1 MRKKIGIVFLF
12 FWVVLLSGCATHNIQ
27 MYEPPVYK
35 APIPKQEAIPIPE
48 VKPEPPLRYG
58 RFEVKK
64 NVAGGY
70 QVVGG
75 KFTPTEPPV
84 DLPVT
89 APVMI
94 FVNATTKEL
103 TAFRYN
109 YLVGLFEG
117 IAGYAVVTPDHK
129 SLPKNVV
136 VGEVT
141 KIDTK
146 PSWCPTANIL
156 RHKNYRHLQGRGCLP
171 FGDPDNAMGAVKFE
185 INWNVPNWQAV
196 RLHGTYGYADD
207 GKFWEIETFGCTRLQ
222 DEAILELT
230 EKIKKLYDG
239 SLEAAVKA
247 GIKVVVFR

>member
-1 MRKKIGIVFLF
+1 MGKKTGILFLF
-12 FWVVLLSGCATHNIQ
+12 FTILLSGCATHNIQ
-27 MYEPPVYK
+27 MYEPPVYRAPVPTQEVVPVPK
-35 APIPKQEAIPIPE
+35 A
-48 VKPEPPLRYG
+48 KPEAPLRYG

-64 NVAGGY
+64 SADGY

-75 KFTPTEPPV
+75 KFIPTELPL

-117 IAGYAVVTPDHK
+117 LVGYAVVTPDPDT
-129 SLPKNVV
+129 LPKNIVI
-136 VGEVT
+136 GEVA

-146 PSWCPTANIL
+146 PTWCPTLNIL
-156 RHKNYRHLQGRGCLP
+156 KHQSYQHLQGKGCLP
-171 FGDPDNAMGAVKFE
+171 FGDPENAMGAVKFE

-196 RLHGTYGYADD
+196 RLHGTHGYADD
-207 GKFWEIETFGCTRLQ
+207 GKFWDIETFGCTRLQ

-230 EKIKKLYDG
+230 EKIKNLYAG
-239 SLEAAVKA
+239 SLEVAVKT